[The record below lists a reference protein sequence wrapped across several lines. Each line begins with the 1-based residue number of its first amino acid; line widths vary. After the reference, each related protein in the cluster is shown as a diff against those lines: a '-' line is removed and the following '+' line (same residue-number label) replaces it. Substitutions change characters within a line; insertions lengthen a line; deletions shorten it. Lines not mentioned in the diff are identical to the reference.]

1 MPKPIAWSFNA
12 GSSAASVGSTG
23 TLDVEAVTGAS
34 IAVAKGAKVEL
45 ALQLE
50 HIDKLKFVYIAADSY
65 SGKIKIK
72 AGAADEIGLAVIATT
87 FTLIAG
93 AGGSPLAVVLFG
105 AAIGLL
111 GPSFATLSVTNGG
124 AEPANVEIMIGGQL
138 S

>member
-23 TLDVEAVTGAS
+23 TIDVDAVTGAS
-34 IAVAKGAKVEL
+34 VVVAKGGKVDL

-50 HIDKLKFVYIAADSY
+50 RIDKLKFVYIAADNY

-72 AGAADEIGLAVIATT
+72 AGAADEIGLEGPVI
-87 FTLIAG
+87 
-93 AGGSPLAVVLFG
+93 LFG

-111 GPSFATLSVTNGG
+111 GTSFATLGVTNGG
-124 AEPANVEIMIGGQL
+124 AEPAHVEIMIGGQL

>member
-34 IAVAKGAKVEL
+34 IAVAKGAKVSL

-72 AGAADEIGLAVIATT
+72 AGAADEIGLEGPVI
-87 FTLIAG
+87 
-93 AGGSPLAVVLFG
+93 LFG